1 MFLGL
6 LKNLSLKKTVKKSLS
21 KVQPPS
27 GNRITTVNLLID
39 GIRFNETAKLIEEL
53 VKNGIRKEN
62 IKALVLTKNK
72 TAVDSDVITYFRS
85 KDISLGGAI
94 LKEEVNSFINRKS
107 DLLVN
112 YYQYKQI
119 DLEYI
124 TMKSVADFKAGFV
137 TNGLSAYHLSID
149 CSFSDYRLFT
159 EELFKYLKAFNKI

>member
-94 LKEEVNSFINRKS
+94 LKEEVNLFINRKS

-112 YYQYKQI
+112 YYQQKQI

-137 TNGLSAYHLSID
+137 IEGRSENYLSID
-149 CSFSDYRLFT
+149 CPLSNYRLFT
-159 EELFKYLKAFNKI
+159 EEMFKYLKAFNKI